1 MLACLT
7 SCCRFLSIRELS
19 LVLRSAQLESPDSAA
34 YSSLKMGRAGPAREG
49 WAGFQTNES
58 VGILHTATHTQVIGE
73 ASVWGAGGVDQS
85 NLLWH

>member
-1 MLACLT
+1 
-7 SCCRFLSIRELS
+7 
-19 LVLRSAQLESPDSAA
+19 
-34 YSSLKMGRAGPAREG
+34 MGKAGPAREG